1 MNFHPQFTAPV
12 ATVLPPDADKKRHQT
27 QGTDTMF
34 TSVNSRAAAAYK
46 RVATD
51 TVVQTADPHQLVSL
65 LFDAL
70 LQSLARAR
78 GALEAGDVAAK
89 GEAIGKAVRILEEG
103 LKAGLNMEQGG
114 ELAQNLRGLYGYTVT
129 RLTHANL
136 HNDAAA
142 LTEVI
147 ELIKP
152 VTDSWQ
158 SIRGQ
163 QASPV
168 GVANASAFRIGA

>member
-1 MNFHPQFTAPV
+1 
-12 ATVLPPDADKKRHQT
+12 
-27 QGTDTMF
+27 MF

-46 RVATD
+46 RVAAD
-51 TVVQTADPHQLVSL
+51 TGVQTADPHQLVSL

-78 GALEAGDVAAK
+78 GALDAGDVAAK
-89 GEAIGKAVRILEEG
+89 GAAIGKAVRILEEG

-114 ELAQNLRGLYGYTVT
+114 ELAQNLRGMYGYSVV

-136 HNDAAA
+136 HNDATA

-147 ELIKP
+147 DLIKP
-152 VTDSWQ
+152 VAESWQ
-158 SIRGQ
+158 GIRGN
-163 QASPV
+163 QATPA
-168 GVANASAFRIGA
+168 GAANASAFRIGA